1 MAPWP
6 AAKGMILKVE
16 DGGGDI
22 PATAPQRTSRK
33 LVLAGCERAP
43 SVGGRLDINSAPDL
57 ELVDYLAGLVNSE
70 TTEAVGRC
78 HNSRQN
84 CSIHLADN
92 PRMRHSKTAGMRSP
106 SERHALRT
114 ESPPQE
120 LACPG
125 TRSDQRPIFG

>member
-22 PATAPQRTSRK
+22 PATALQRTGRK
-33 LVLAGCERAP
+33 LGLAGCERAP

-78 HNSRQN
+78 HNSGQN
-84 CSIHLADN
+84 CSIRFVVGH
-92 PRMRHSKTAGMRSP
+92 
-106 SERHALRT
+106 ERRLQEPEGVHVPTRCQCG
-114 ESPPQE
+114 ES
-120 LACPG
+120 
-125 TRSDQRPIFG
+125 D